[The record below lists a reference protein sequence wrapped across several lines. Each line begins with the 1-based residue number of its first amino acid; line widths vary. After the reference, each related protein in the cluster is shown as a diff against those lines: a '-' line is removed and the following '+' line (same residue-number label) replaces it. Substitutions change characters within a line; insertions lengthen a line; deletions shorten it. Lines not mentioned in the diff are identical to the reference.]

1 MDKVL
6 FFLIIVWSIT
16 ACDSAIADKK
26 IVSVYDKTLTYQE
39 LNAAYV
45 KQKGKF
51 EDSITFSNDYIN
63 NWINQNILV
72 HQALTEN
79 IPELDAI
86 EKKTIDY
93 RNNLLIHYHENKIIK
108 EELDTVV
115 SFEELKKYYNKHQSD
130 FQLKDYLVKVMYI
143 KVAEDAPDIDKL
155 SKWYKLNS
163 EKDLNQ
169 LVQYAGLYA
178 SNFYYDLDNWIYFS
192 DITKEIPLNDIDK
205 NRFITRKSELKI
217 NEDGYFYFI
226 NILDYKLKNAL
237 SPIEFEKNNIKQ
249 RIINNRILNLREKI
263 KNQLIQKAKNENK
276 IKYY

>member
-1 MDKVL
+1 MNKVL
-6 FFLIIVWSIT
+6 FYIFTFLLIV
-16 ACDSAIADKK
+16 ACKQNKEDVK
-26 IVSVYDKTLTYQE
+26 IVSVYDKTLTQRE
-39 LNAAYV
+39 LNTAYIKV
-45 KQKGKF
+45 KDKYK
-51 EDSITFSNDYIN
+51 DSLSFANDFIN

-72 HQALTEN
+72 HQAEIET
-79 IPELDAI
+79 IPEKDDI
-86 EKKTIDY
+86 ERKTNEY
-93 RNNLLIHYHENKIIK
+93 RNNLLIHYHQNKIISEK
-108 EELDTVV
+108 LDTVV
-115 SFEELKKYYNKHQSD
+115 SFEELKSYYNKHQND

-143 KVAEDAPDIDKL
+143 KVAEDAPDIEKL
-155 SKWYKLNS
+155 SKWYKLSS
-163 EKDLNQ
+163 EKDLSD

-178 SNFYYDLDNWIYFS
+178 SNFYYDLDNWIYFN

-217 NEDGYFYFI
+217 NEDGYYYFI

-249 RIINNRILNLREKI
+249 RIINNRILILRENI